1 MNGFQVFQM
10 LLAVIAVNA
19 SVLGVAFLAL
29 YQFNKAVS
37 GCGR

>member
-1 MNGFQVFQM
+1 MNGFQELLLVIGVNACV
-10 LLAVIAVNA
+10 LAVA
-19 SVLGVAFLAL
+19 LLAL

>member
-1 MNGFQVFQM
+1 MNGFQMFLLVIVVNACVLGVG
-10 LLAVIAVNA
+10 LLAV
-19 SVLGVAFLAL
+19 